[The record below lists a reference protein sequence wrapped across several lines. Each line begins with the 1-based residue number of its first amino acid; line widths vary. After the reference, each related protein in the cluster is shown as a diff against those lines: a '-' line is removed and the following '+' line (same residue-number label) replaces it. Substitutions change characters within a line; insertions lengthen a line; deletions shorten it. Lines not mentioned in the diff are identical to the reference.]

1 MAWFHELPLDIF
13 TEEQRPYIAR
23 LNRELRDVFGFEGTV
38 TQQSVSR
45 RSDLTVV
52 RKEGALVDSTR
63 VEGGGAA
70 GATATV
76 GTPALSFGL
85 TNTVGTTTSAVS
97 VDSAIALFDTI
108 APEAIGAGAAST
120 GSAAF
125 AARRDHAHSVS
136 TDVPD
141 ITYGTSET
149 IGTSNFLIRG
159 NATLK
164 LPQGLSPV
172 DKTSTVLLTDDT
184 VDQTLTSSL
193 GILNIS
199 PATTM
204 AVDAKVAITENGLDC
219 LALTQNSTT
228 TGAHIFLNDKG
239 GNLAEPASLGNIWR
253 NGSSIKM
260 RNQTLQFGED
270 NASSTTRRLEFVNRM
285 GGSIKVHGLQ
295 WFKNGFAS
303 DWDNATRTL
312 DLPDGDTT
320 ETIVNATA
328 GIASL
333 GKPEGGIIYDG
344 QDGQHIQTMSFKR
357 FIDATTF
364 FRNDTNLQRGFRFQ
378 CADLADPVG
387 ASTIDNSHGVVNIPA
402 TVSLN
407 PSQSDMIL
415 HDVANNFTNNNTFN
429 EWIDIVGITTLV
441 SNPAAG
447 TRRLHVDQTTG
458 EISVRTAGGTLVSL
472 EGAASGIASTE
483 LFLDFGTRQL
493 AFSA

>member
-1 MAWFHELPLDIF
+1 
-13 TEEQRPYIAR
+13 
-23 LNRELRDVFGFEGTV
+23 
-38 TQQSVSR
+38 
-45 RSDLTVV
+45 
-52 RKEGALVDSTR
+52 VDS
-63 VEGGGAA
+63 E
-70 GATATV
+70 
-76 GTPALSFGL
+76 
-85 TNTVGTTTSAVS
+85 
-97 VDSAIALFDTI
+97 IALFDGT
-108 APEAIGAGAAST
+108 
-120 GSAAF
+120 
-125 AARRDHAHSVS
+125 
-136 TDVPD
+136 VPN
-141 ITYGTSET
+141 ITFGTSET
-149 IGTSNFLIRG
+149 VGTSDFVIRG
-159 NATLK
+159 DATIK

-172 DKTSTVLLTDDT
+172 DKTSTILLTDDAT
-184 VDQTLTSSL
+184 DQTLTSSL

-228 TGAHIFLNDKG
+228 TGAHIFLNDKA

-253 NGSSIKM
+253 NGSSLKL
-260 RNQTLQFGED
+260 RAQTLQFGED
-270 NASSTTRRLEFVNRM
+270 NASSTTRILEFVNRM
-285 GGSIKVHGLQ
+285 GGSIKVHQLQ
-295 WFKNGFAS
+295 WFKNGFAG
-303 DWDNATRTL
+303 DWDNTSRTL

-328 GIASL
+328 GSVSL

-344 QDGQHIQTMSFKR
+344 QDGQHVQTMSFKR

-429 EWIDIVGITTLV
+429 EWTDIVGITTNPA
-441 SNPAAG
+441 SPAAG
-447 TRRLHVDQTTG
+447 TRRLFVDNATNQ
-458 EISVRTAGGTLVSL
+458 ISVRTSGGATVSL
-472 EGAASGIASTE
+472 EAAAVAGSTSEQALYTRAYVPAGDTVVVPDRNQIVVCDQYEVEATGLLELEVGSMLHVIGARA
-483 LFLDFGTRQL
+483 
-493 AFSA
+493 